1 MVIDSVKE
9 HSYRLPK
16 KEIIKIVIFILVFGL
31 FIAGVSAVV
40 AHYFSSASE
49 TVQRNFIEHQS
60 LSLWLYFIYV
70 SITCVIVPIPT
81 LPVDVVFLK
90 LGNPIAVIAIRLL
103 GDILGS
109 SIDFYL
115 ARRFG
120 RPLLRRWFSEK
131 NYKFIEQASEHI
143 TWQQFFIVAMIPII
157 NTELMAYAG
166 GISKLKFRQII
177 WGLMLAILYRLL
189 FVYFVL
195 KI

>member
-1 MVIDSVKE
+1 MVIESVKQ

-16 KEIIKIVIFILVFGL
+16 KDIIKTVVFIVLFGL
-31 FIAGVSAVV
+31 FIATVSAVM
-40 AHYFSSASE
+40 AHYFSSASN
-49 TVQRNFIEHQS
+49 TLRQSFLHHQAT
-60 LSLWLYFIYV
+60 SLWLYFIFV
-70 SITCVIVPIPT
+70 TIACIIIPIPT

-90 LGNPIAVIAIRLL
+90 LGNPLAIISIRLL
-103 GDILGS
+103 ADILGS

-120 RPLLRRWFSEK
+120 RPLLHRWFSEK

-143 TWQQFFIVAMIPII
+143 TWQQFFIVSMIPII

-166 GISKLKFRQII
+166 GISKLKFRQVI
-177 WGLMLAILYRLL
+177 WGLILAILYRLL